1 MRRVFL
7 HLSLLR
13 MLCWVGWGFRRAFG
27 CSQVHLGLP
36 SGPPPRAMRQP
47 LTVLLLAVAQLLTS
61 LPAQAQNV
69 ELKSLKLER
78 RDGELTLEFNTRLVL
93 GPAIEDA
100 LQRGVPMYFVAGT
113 VVYRNRWYWRDER
126 VTRVS
131 RSWRLAF
138 QPLTGSW
145 RVSQVGGLSQ
155 SYATLAEA
163 LAPLTR
169 VSGWRLL
176 EGEKLEAGERYYV
189 DFNFHLDNTQLP
201 QPMQIDLGGDW
212 KLSVER
218 TLRIE

>member
-7 HLSLLR
+7 HLPPLR
-13 MLCWVGWGFRRAFG
+13 IPHPGGLRAGLWLARWLAGFVCA
-27 CSQVHLGLP
+27 
-36 SGPPPRAMRQP
+36 
-47 LTVLLLAVAQLLTS
+47 LLLATS
-61 LPAQAQNV
+61 PAQAQSV

-78 RDGELTLEFNTRLVL
+78 RDAELTLEFNARLTL

-100 LQRGVPMYFVAGT
+100 LQRGVPMYFVAST

-126 VTRVS
+126 VTRVN

-138 QPLTGSW
+138 QPLTGGW
-145 RVSQVGGLSQ
+145 RVGVVGGLSQ

-163 LAPLTR
+163 LAPLSR

-176 EGEKLEAGERYYV
+176 EGEKLEPGERYYV
-189 DFNFHLDNTQLP
+189 DFALRLDNSQLP

-212 KLSVER
+212 KLGVER

>member
-7 HLSLLR
+7 HLPLLR
-13 MLCWVGWGFRRAFG
+13 ILRRVGRA
-27 CSQVHLGLP
+27 LGLRHGGL
-36 SGPPPRAMRQP
+36 GPLVGLLLGLLFRPMLRP
-47 LTVLLLAVAQLLTS
+47 LMALLLAAPLVLMPLQ
-61 LPAQAQNV
+61 AQAQNA

-78 RDGELTLEFNTRLVL
+78 RDGELTLEFNTRLTL

-100 LQRGVPMYFVAGT
+100 LHRGVPMYFVAGT

-126 VTRVS
+126 ITRVS

-163 LAPLTR
+163 LAPLSR

-176 EGEKLEAGERYYV
+176 EGEKFEAGERYYV